1 MERFT
6 FTNKYG
12 SSVSIGYNNAD
23 FTLLE
28 YEGLTTAEVL
38 PVTYSGYRQHGNSV
52 SHIGIGVRIITISFI
67 DVANS
72 MAQVYER
79 RRNLAKVFNPTMLGT
94 LKYENDYIT
103 VVLDNVEVTTQ
114 PSPTKRYGT
123 LQEYEVELTAH
134 KPFFRDENMTVI
146 TGSGFDFTY
155 TGDIP
160 APWIVQ
166 WEYNEDG
173 FLPGGIYFYNW
184 GNGSS
189 TNIFSGDAEIDLPIG
204 ASAAYYGVCSDYN
217 KKGTAIKDKAFGELT
232 FDDGWEAARLRTDVR
247 FANLY
252 PGRVNGGISSSTAQ
266 TVKLKYY
273 NWYSGV

>member
-12 SSVSIGYNNAD
+12 SSVSIGYNDAD

-38 PVTYSGYRQHGNSV
+38 PVTFRGYRQHGDSV
-52 SHIGIGVRIITISFI
+52 SHLGIGVRIVTISFL
-67 DVANS
+67 DSANS
-72 MAQVYER
+72 MELIYQR
-79 RRNLAKVFNPTMLGT
+79 RRNLAKTFNPTLLGT

-103 VVLDNVEVTTQ
+103 VVLENVEVTTQ

-123 LQEYEVELTAH
+123 VQEYEVELTAH
-134 KPFFRDENMTVI
+134 NPFFRDENMTVI
-146 TGSGFDFTY
+146 NGTGFDFTY
-155 TGDIP
+155 TGDVP
-160 APWIVQ
+160 APWIFE
-166 WEYNEDG
+166 WEYNTNNYN
-173 FLPGGIYFYNW
+173 PGNIYLYNW

-189 TNIFSGDAEIDLPIG
+189 SMIYPDFTTINLPSG
-204 ASAAYYGVCSDYN
+204 ASAAYYGVCSAYN
-217 KKGTAIKDKAFGELT
+217 KKGTIIKNKTYGELT
-232 FDDGWEAARLRTDVR
+232 FSDGWEAARLRTDSR
-247 FANLY
+247 FADLY
-252 PGRVNGGISSSTAQ
+252 PGRVNGGAGSSGQ